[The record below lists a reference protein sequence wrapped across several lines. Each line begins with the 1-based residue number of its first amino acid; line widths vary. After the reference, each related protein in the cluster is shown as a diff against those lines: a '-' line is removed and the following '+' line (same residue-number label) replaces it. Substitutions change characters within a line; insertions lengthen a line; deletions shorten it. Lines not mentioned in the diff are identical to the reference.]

1 MEAQSNQHSPDA
13 SAALV
18 IAELR
23 GASLWL
29 TLNRPDKRNA
39 LSDPLLAQL
48 RDALSAGF
56 GNPAVHSIVLRG
68 AGAGFCSG
76 RDRKYVG
83 SADSGMVK
91 LQDASVEATVS
102 LFTGVLEMLLVA
114 PKPVIAAV
122 HGMALAGGQAITLAC
137 DFVVAEEGAQFGN
150 PEMQFGFPAAMNTA
164 LLAHHLGRRRALEIA
179 VTGAAYSAQT
189 YHGWG
194 LVNRL
199 AKPGELERATTE
211 FAEQLNA
218 LAPWA
223 VRRTRELFRVSEGSG
238 LREALYSGDQL
249 NQLLRLNGQSAPLF
263 KSATE

>member
-1 MEAQSNQHSPDA
+1 MNPATPDNNPSPGT
-13 SAALV
+13 
-18 IAELR
+18 AELVLSERR

-39 LSDPLLAQL
+39 LSDPLLSAL
-48 RDALSAGF
+48 RSALLAGF
-56 GNPAVHSIVLRG
+56 ANPEVRTLVLMG

-76 RDRKYVG
+76 RDRQYVG
-83 SADSGMVK
+83 NADSSMVK
-91 LQDASVEATVS
+91 MQDSSLEATVS
-102 LFTGVLEMLLVA
+102 LFTDVLNQILEA

-137 DFVVAEEGAQFGN
+137 DFVVAERGASFGN

-179 VTGAAYSAQT
+179 VTGATYSAET
-189 YHGWG
+189 YHAWG

-199 AKPGELERATTE
+199 AESGNLIETTTT

-223 VRRTRELFRVSEGSG
+223 VKRTRELFRVAEAAG
-238 LREALYSGDQL
+238 LHGAMYSGDQL
-249 NQLLRLNGQSAPLF
+249 NQLLRLNGQNAPLF
-263 KSATE
+263 TQ

>member
-1 MEAQSNQHSPDA
+1 MNAQTRSEP
-13 SAALV
+13 SAPTTERLV
-18 IAELR
+18 LSTLR

-29 TLNRPDKRNA
+29 TLNRPEKRNA
-39 LSDPLLAQL
+39 LSDPLLHEL
-48 RDALSAGF
+48 REALDAGF
-56 GNPAVHSIVLRG
+56 ADPAVHTLVLNG

-76 RDRKYVG
+76 RDRRYVG
-83 SADSGMVK
+83 NADSDAVK
-91 LQDASVEATVS
+91 MQDASLESTVS
-102 LFTGVLEMLLVA
+102 LFTDVLKQLVDA

-137 DFVVAEEGAQFGN
+137 DFVVAERGASFGN

-179 VTGAAYSAQT
+179 VTGAAYSAET
-189 YHGWG
+189 YHAWG

-199 AKPGELERATTE
+199 AESGALEETVTT

-223 VRRTRELFRVSEGSG
+223 VRRTRELFRAAEATG
-238 LREALYSGDQL
+238 LPGALYSGDQL

-263 KSATE
+263 VR